1 MKLGQSLDEIQ
12 QFTFAQ
18 AKYIRMI
25 PSRLHANSLH
35 LSFPTFQIFSFP
47 QFSKEKSVQV
57 Y

>member
-18 AKYIRMI
+18 AKHIRMI

-47 QFSKEKSVQV
+47 HFSKKKSVQV